1 MGIVL
6 ILLGVA
12 AIAFGYARARGPWAR
27 YQALKAQDE
36 NIARYE
42 SWRGGLR
49 DTGTTATCSSGKS
62 DTRRAS
68 AGLEIITSVP
78 VSASAKSALV
88 IPTSDAAETV
98 RISVT
103 SRMPVRTPGSARIP
117 QSWASTAVWMLA
129 TTSALACKR
138 VSPQTRY

>member
-49 DTGTTATCSSGKS
+49 DTGTTG
-62 DTRRAS
+62 AS
-68 AGLEIITSVP
+68 IAMELLRKQARDGALIAVAGFAIAVLGL
-78 VSASAKSALV
+78 LV
-88 IPTSDAAETV
+88 
-98 RISVT
+98 R
-103 SRMPVRTPGSARIP
+103 
-117 QSWASTAVWMLA
+117 
-129 TTSALACKR
+129 
-138 VSPQTRY
+138 